1 MKNPTETQYSYF
13 SEKLHVRCDPLSR
26 FIESCDLTLKAF
38 DWQYGLEHTT
48 GPRIYGDME
57 LIYVMSG
64 ESIITLNNVEYCGHE
79 GDMFVIRKHSLCRID
94 TNPKDPHENYWMHL
108 DVGDEV
114 AEKQLENLLGGP
126 LLHLGKDRQLL
137 EYYHWM
143 DAYYTIGG
151 SGSYLCIKSCLHLIL
166 CRIVQLL
173 QQQENTSPFL
183 IANQCDDLRDL
194 LRICIQKIHESR
206 GNITVAKLC
215 EQMYVSPSYLRQVFR
230 TQLGESPS
238 SFIRSVRIR
247 EAEKQLMIT
256 DLPISAIAAQL
267 GYASPYHFTND
278 FRKNNAITPTEYRK
292 THRKL
297 SQKAAGISMDG
308 E

>member
-1 MKNPTETQYSYF
+1 MKNPAATQYSYF
-13 SEKLHVRCDPLSR
+13 SEKLHVCCDPLSR
-26 FIESCDLTLKAF
+26 FIESCNLTLKAF
-38 DWQYGLEHTT
+38 DWQYGPENTA

-64 ESIITLNNVEYCGHE
+64 ESIITLNSTVYHGHE
-79 GDMFVIRKHSLCRID
+79 GDLFVIRKHSLCRID

-108 DVGDEV
+108 DVGDVV

-126 LLHLGKDRQLL
+126 MLHLGKDRQLL

-166 CRIVQLL
+166 CRIIQLTR
-173 QQQENTSPFL
+173 QQENTSAFL
-183 IANQCDDLRDL
+183 MADQGDDLSDL
-194 LRICIQKIHESR
+194 LRSCIRRILESR

-215 EQMYVSPSYLRQVFR
+215 EQVYVSPSYLRQVFR

-238 SFIRSVRIR
+238 AFIRSVRIR
-247 EAEKQLMIT
+247 EAEKLLMTT

-278 FRKNNAITPTEYRK
+278 FRKNHAIAPTEYRK
-292 THRKL
+292 IHRNL
-297 SQKAAGISMDG
+297 TEKASNISMDG

>member
-1 MKNPTETQYSYF
+1 MKNPTEAQYSYF

-38 DWQYGLEHTT
+38 DWQYGPENTT

-64 ESIITLNNVEYCGHE
+64 ESIITLNSVVYYGHE
-79 GDMFVIRKHSLCRID
+79 GDLFVIHKHSLCRID
-94 TNPKDPHENYWMHL
+94 TNPEDPHENYWMHL
-108 DVGDEV
+108 DVGDVV

-126 LLHLGKDRQLL
+126 MLHLGKDRQLL
-137 EYYHWM
+137 EYYRWM

-151 SGSYLCIKSCLHLIL
+151 NGSYLCIKSCLHLIL
-166 CRIVQLL
+166 CRIIQLL
-173 QQQENTSPFL
+173 HQQENPSTFR
-183 IANQCDDLRDL
+183 IADQCDDLRNL
-194 LRICIQKIHESR
+194 LRICIQKILESR

-215 EQMYVSPSYLRQVFR
+215 EQVYVSPSHLRQVFR

-238 SFIRSVRIR
+238 AFIRSVRIR
-247 EAEKQLMIT
+247 EAEKQLMVT
-256 DLPISAIAAQL
+256 DLPISAIASQL

-278 FRKNNAITPTEYRK
+278 FRKNHAITPTEYRK
-292 THRKL
+292 IHRKL
-297 SQKAAGISMDG
+297 TEKTARISRDG
-308 E
+308 Q